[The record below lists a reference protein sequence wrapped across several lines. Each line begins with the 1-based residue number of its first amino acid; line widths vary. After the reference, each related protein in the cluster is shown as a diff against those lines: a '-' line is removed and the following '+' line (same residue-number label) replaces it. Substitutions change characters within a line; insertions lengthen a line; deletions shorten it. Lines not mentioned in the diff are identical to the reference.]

1 MQTVRLTTAQALV
14 RFLVAQR
21 TVAEGREVG
30 LFAGVFGIFGHGNVL
45 ALGEALHDAR
55 AELPVYRGQNE
66 QGMAL
71 AGVAYAKALR
81 RRRIMVATSSVG
93 PGATNMVTAAAVAH
107 ANRLPLLLLAGD
119 TFASRLPDPVLQ
131 QVEHFGAPAT
141 TVNDAFRPVVR
152 YWDRITRPAQLLTS
166 LPQAVATMLDAG
178 ECGPAFLGL
187 PQDVQA
193 EAYDFPAVFFEPV
206 VHHPPRPRP
215 PRTQLAAALQALR
228 GAERPLIIAGGGVHY
243 SEAEEELRSF
253 ARAHGVPVVET
264 MAGKSTLVR
273 DDPRLVGP
281 VGVTGCDP
289 ANRIAADADVVL
301 AVGTRLQDFTTGSWT
316 VFGDDARLIGLNAA
330 RFDAV
335 KHRSLPLQ
343 GDARETLRELTAE
356 LAGWQ
361 APAAWLE
368 RAAAEGAAYREFVA
382 GRSAPSGEATY
393 AQVVGA
399 VNRLATPDD
408 YVVAAA
414 GGFPGE
420 LNVNWLSP
428 AVGTFDCEYGFS
440 CMGYELSGAWGAR
453 LARPLGDV
461 IAFVGDGSYL
471 MLNSDLYSTVLH
483 GQKVIAIVC
492 DNGGYAVIERLQVGQ
507 GNASFNNMLPG
518 ERVDFAAHARAM
530 GCHAEHV
537 AGIAELEAAIGRA
550 RAADRTTVLVIDTA
564 PQDWTPGGAFW
575 EVGVPEVSERAEIRA
590 ARERL
595 DEGLA
600 RQRRGV

>member
-1 MQTVRLTTAQALV
+1 
-14 RFLVAQR
+14 
-21 TVAEGREVG
+21 
-30 LFAGVFGIFGHGNVL
+30 
-45 ALGEALHDAR
+45 
-55 AELPVYRGQNE
+55 
-66 QGMAL
+66 
-71 AGVAYAKALR
+71 
-81 RRRIMVATSSVG
+81 
-93 PGATNMVTAAAVAH
+93 
-107 ANRLPLLLLAGD
+107 
-119 TFASRLPDPVLQ
+119 
-131 QVEHFGAPAT
+131 
-141 TVNDAFRPVVR
+141 
-152 YWDRITRPAQLLTS
+152 
-166 LPQAVATMLDAG
+166 
-178 ECGPAFLGL
+178 
-187 PQDVQA
+187 
-193 EAYDFPAVFFEPV
+193 
-206 VHHPPRPRP
+206 
-215 PRTQLAAALQALR
+215 
-228 GAERPLIIAGGGVHY
+228 
-243 SEAEEELRSF
+243 LRSF

-289 ANRIAADADVVL
+289 ANRIAAAADVVL

-335 KHRSLPLQ
+335 KHRALPLQ

-361 APAAWLE
+361 APAAWGE

-382 GRSAPSGEATY
+382 ERSASVQLHGASRAIAPSDAASY

-453 LARPLGDV
+453 LARPQGEV
-461 IAFVGDGSYL
+461 FAFVGDGSYL

-518 ERVDFAAHARAM
+518 ERVDFAAHARAL
-530 GCHAEHV
+530 GCHAEKV

-550 RAADRTTVLVIDTA
+550 RTADRTTVLVIETA